1 MKMRSQLPILTLGL
15 AKFAWL
21 SATAAALITGD
32 LVAQDAAPVG
42 PSTAIQ
48 RRAAPP
54 ARVTEFR
61 AEPDSI
67 QPGQSVTLFWAVE
80 NPQGTNIDQGIGIV
94 TPRGSRRITPA
105 ATTTYTLTTKGFNG
119 VVTKEVTVTVAG
131 TTPVTGAALTDT
143 SKKQLVRLAN
153 GKPDFSGVYG
163 SAGVRGGTP
172 PVLKLGSEKFKVV
185 RGPDDVGLYADCMPP
200 GVPQSFSAPYPFQI
214 VQTPQLVVIFYEY
227 PNVFRIIPADGRP
240 HPADPDPTWMG
251 ESVAHWDED
260 TLVIDSVGFNEK
272 TEVNGYRH
280 TDKLHVVERLRRIE
294 NGDTRGS
301 LLYDVTVEDPNVF
314 ASPWIMPAR
323 TFPLRPE
330 LEKIDEFVCENNRDY
345 RPLFKK

>member
-1 MKMRSQLPILTLGL
+1 MRILAG
-15 AKFAWL
+15 FAIAGVL
-21 SATAAALITGD
+21 M
-32 LVAQDAAPVG
+32 AQDAAAPVG

-54 ARVTEFR
+54 ARITSFK

-67 QPGQSVTLFWAVE
+67 QPGQTATLTWAVE
-80 NPQGTNIDQGIGIV
+80 NPQGTTIDPGIGVV
-94 TPRGSRRITPA
+94 TPRGSRRVTPA
-105 ATTTYTLTTKGFNG
+105 ATTTYVLSTKGPNG
-119 VVTKEVTVTVAG
+119 AVTKEVTVTVAG
-131 TTPVTGAALTDT
+131 TVPATTTALSETPRKELPRF
-143 SKKQLVRLAN
+143 QN

-163 SAGVRGGTP
+163 FAGGRGGPQPT
-172 PVLKLGSEKFKVV
+172 LKPGAEKFKVV
-185 RGPDDVGLYADCMPP
+185 RGPDDTGLYADCMPP

-214 VQTPQLVVIFYEY
+214 VQNPQVVVIFYEY

-240 HPADPDPTWMG
+240 HPDDPDPTWMG
-251 ESVAHWDED
+251 NSVAHWEED
-260 TLVIDSVGFNEK
+260 TLVIDSIGFNEK

-280 TDKLHVVERLRRIE
+280 TEKLHVVERLRRLE
-294 NGDTRGS
+294 NGN
-301 LLYDVTVEDPNVF
+301 LQYDVTVEDPNVF
-314 ASPWIMPAR
+314 AVPWAMAQR

>member
-1 MKMRSQLPILTLGL
+1 MATKTRLTALVGL
-15 AKFAWL
+15 LCIPLMAQEAPPTGP
-21 SATAAALITGD
+21 SAT
-32 LVAQDAAPVG
+32 
-42 PSTAIQ
+42 IQ

-54 ARVTEFR
+54 ARITTFR

-67 QPGQSVTLFWAVE
+67 QPGQSVTLSWAVE
-80 NPQGTNIDQGIGIV
+80 NPQGTTVDPGIGVV
-94 TPRGSRRITPA
+94 TPRGSRRVTPA
-105 ATTTYTLTTKGFNG
+105 ATTTYTLSTRGPNG
-119 VVTKEVTVTVAG
+119 VVTQEVTVTVAG
-131 TTPVTGAALTDT
+131 TTPVTPAALTEAP
-143 SKKQLVRLAN
+143 KKELPRLPN

-163 SAGVRGGTP
+163 FAGGRGGTP
-172 PVLKLGSEKFKVV
+172 PVLKPGAEKFKVV

-214 VQTPQLVVIFYEY
+214 VQNLQTVVIFYEY

-240 HPADPDPTWMG
+240 HPDDPDPTWMG
-251 ESVAHWDED
+251 NSVAHWDED
-260 TLVIDSVGFNEK
+260 TLVIDSIGFNEK

-280 TDKLHVVERLRRIE
+280 TEKLHVLEKLRRAG
-294 NGDTRGS
+294 NVN

-314 ASPWIMPAR
+314 ASPWVMPQR

>member
-1 MKMRSQLPILTLGL
+1 
-15 AKFAWL
+15 L
-21 SATAAALITGD
+21 S
-32 LVAQDAAPVG
+32 
-42 PSTAIQ
+42 
-48 RRAAPP
+48 
-54 ARVTEFR
+54 
-61 AEPDSI
+61 
-67 QPGQSVTLFWAVE
+67 
-80 NPQGTNIDQGIGIV
+80 
-94 TPRGSRRITPA
+94 
-105 ATTTYTLTTKGFNG
+105 TKGFNG
-119 VVTKEVTVTVAG
+119 AVTKEVTVTVAG
-131 TTPVTGAALTDT
+131 TTPVTAAALTDAP
-143 SKKQLVRLAN
+143 KKQLARLAN

-172 PVLKLGSEKFKVV
+172 PILKAGAEKFKVV

-251 ESVAHWDED
+251 DSVAHWDD
-260 TLVIDSVGFNEK
+260 DMLVIDSVGFNEK

-280 TDKLHVVERLRRIE
+280 TDKLHVVEKFRRVE
-294 NGDTRGS
+294 SGDARGN

-314 ASPWIMPAR
+314 ASPWVMPSR